1 MTQAVLQQIDLG
13 LFMQRSLS
21 GSFSMNKQGTNEE
34 NPVKMGVIP
43 SLFSRDDQV
52 RWRFWGRRKARPNRI
67 LRASRCSGQ
76 A

>member
-21 GSFSMNKQGTNEE
+21 GGFSMNKQGTNEE
-34 NPVKMGVIP
+34 KPAKMGVIP

-52 RWRFWGRRKARPNRI
+52 YWR
-67 LRASRCSGQ
+67 L
-76 A
+76 